1 MNPRRLLITT
11 LLALSLLTSALAQ
24 TAPQPSPGEQAYQR
38 YRSWLTQLPPDQQR
52 AATPEQ
58 YRVHLQSQGLPG
70 AAIDEQLR
78 LLREQGPRAEVQLWN
93 RVLTS
98 QKPSF
103 NTNPN
108 AFLVEMAKGR
118 KPGTALDV
126 GMGQGR
132 NALWLAQQGWE
143 VTGFDPAAEAV
154 ALARKNAAALG
165 VQIKTEVTTREAF
178 DFGDSRWDLILIS
191 YAGGRE
197 VPAQIQRA
205 LRPGGILII
214 EGFHR
219 DAARGRSIG
228 GGVVFDTGELPKLFP
243 ELRVVRYE
251 EPVSKADFGQQMV
264 RLVRYCAERPE

>member
-24 TAPQPSPGEQAYQR
+24 PAPQPSPGEQAYER
-38 YRSWLTQLPPDQQR
+38 YRAWFTQFPPNQQ
-52 AATPEQ
+52 AAVTPEQ
-58 YRVHLQSQGLPG
+58 YRAHLQSQGLS
-70 AAIDEQLR
+70 ASAIDEQIR
-78 LLREQGPRAEVQLWN
+78 LIREQGPRAEAQRWN
-93 RVLTS
+93 RILTS

-132 NALWLAQQGWE
+132 NALWLAQQGWQ
-143 VTGFDPAAEAV
+143 VTGFDPAADAV
-154 ALARKNAAALG
+154 ALAQKNAAALG

-243 ELRVVRYE
+243 GLRVVRYE